1 MQFPLSSGNQKK
13 FPEKSYSTLAGFVE
27 PGESFE
33 DAVKR
38 EIWEEA
44 GIHVRNVRYHSGQ
57 PWVRFCDLLR
67 VRLGLTRS
75 QPYPANI
82 MVGFYAIGDPLEP
95 IRTDLDN
102 ELEGSYTRMSVP
114 NSP

>member
-1 MQFPLSSGNQKK
+1 MK
-13 FPEKSYSTLAGFVE
+13 FYSTLAGFVE

-57 PWVRFCDLLR
+57 PWVRLCDLLS
-67 VRLGLTRS
+67 VGLGLM
-75 QPYPANI
+75 Q
-82 MVGFYAIGDPLEP
+82 G
-95 IRTDLDN
+95 
-102 ELEGSYTRMSVP
+102 
-114 NSP
+114 